1 MNNCFILLA
10 LLLFS
15 CANQPLSS
23 LSIKEIPAENVT
35 EDKGLIFEKGSQIP
49 FTGSLIKYHSN
60 GNLRFKVAFIDGKQ
74 NGPYLRYYD
83 TGTLKLKTNYKN
95 GKEDGL
101 HQFYRRG
108 KLWHQKYFKNGKLHG
123 VTNKYWPNGQLRE
136 STCYI
141 KGKMH
146 DISGCNN
153 L

>member
-1 MNNCFILLA
+1 MT
-10 LLLFS
+10 S
-15 CANQPLSS
+15 VD
-23 LSIKEIPAENVT
+23 VT
-35 EDKGLIFEKGSQIP
+35 I
-49 FTGSLIKYHSN
+49 
-60 GNLRFKVAFIDGKQ
+60 
-74 NGPYLRYYD
+74 
-83 TGTLKLKTNYKN
+83 YKN

-108 KLWHQKYFKNGKLHG
+108 KLKHQKYFKNGKLYG

-153 L
+153 